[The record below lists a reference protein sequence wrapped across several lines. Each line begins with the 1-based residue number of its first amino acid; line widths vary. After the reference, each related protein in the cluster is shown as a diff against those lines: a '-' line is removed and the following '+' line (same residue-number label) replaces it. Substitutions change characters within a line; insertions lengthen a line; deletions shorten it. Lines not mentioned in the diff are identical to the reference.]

1 MTPKIGFP
9 WSEIRNI
16 SFNDKK
22 FVIKPIDK
30 KAPVCMSLMMTS
42 YKQLKLRI
50 LSSFFFLIYIYLSSL
65 GLCILRTKTA
75 HQQAHPGS
83 LHGQPR
89 AVHAPPQTR
98 HHWGAADEGSG
109 SRGEEPEKD
118 GEVQVMTFIRSSN
131 VWCQLKHIM
140 QTQERVH
147 VCVHKMYRFPPF
159 LLELCWRMKRG
170 NGNLRKKKRR
180 RLKGKKKN

>member
-42 YKQLKLRI
+42 YEGLKLRI
-50 LSSFFFLIYIYLSSL
+50 FCLYLLSL

-83 LHGQPR
+83 LHGQPW
-89 AVHAPPQTR
+89 AVYAPPQTR

-118 GEVQVMTFIRSSN
+118 GEVQVKVFIHSSITCHPTWDACWSASCRN
-131 VWCQLKHIM
+131 RRGFM
-140 QTQERVH
+140 
-147 VCVHKMYRFPPF
+147 CVNYIIYRFSPF
-159 LLELCWRMKRG
+159 V
-170 NGNLRKKKRR
+170 
-180 RLKGKKKN
+180 

>member
-30 KAPVCMSLMMTS
+30 KAPVCMSLMMAS
-42 YKQLKLRI
+42 YKRLEVR
-50 LSSFFFLIYIYLSSL
+50 FFLKYLSSL

-75 HQQAHPGS
+75 HQQTHPGS
-83 LHGQPR
+83 LHGQPW
-89 AVHAPPQTR
+89 AVYAPPQTR
-98 HHWGAADEGSG
+98 HHRGAADEGSG

-118 GEVQVMTFIRSSN
+118 GEVQVMTFIHCMSSH
-131 VWCQLKHIM
+131 VWCQLKCIM
-140 QTQERVH
+140 QKQERVC
-147 VCVHKMYRFPPF
+147 VCVNHLIYRF
-159 LLELCWRMKRG
+159 
-170 NGNLRKKKRR
+170 
-180 RLKGKKKN
+180 